1 MRKKLLS
8 VLVPALLAA
17 ACSTPP
23 TAGQL
28 YAIQTACGSDAA
40 LRPTVSILLSI
51 PGLATPQEVAGIA
64 AARAI
69 IDPICADPGA
79 PVGTTAAQSLAGAA
93 GQVAA
98 YVVAMQARQ
107 QR

>member
-1 MRKKLLS
+1 MRKKPLS
-8 VLVPALLAA
+8 VLVPALLLA
-17 ACSTPP
+17 ACATPP
-23 TAGQL
+23 TAGQV
-28 YAIQTACGSDAA
+28 YAIQTACSSDAA
-40 LRPTVSILLSI
+40 LRPTVSILLAI

-69 IDPICADPGA
+69 IDPICADPAA
-79 PVGTTAAQSLAGAA
+79 PASATAVQSIAGAA

-98 YVVAMQARQ
+98 YVVAMQARR